1 MPDTAAKQKC
11 LYDVAEVRAGFPFRG
26 AVDDL
31 PSGEVGVVQV
41 RDVSGSARINWT
53 AVPSKAL
60 PKSRTADFLRAG
72 DVLITTRG
80 RRNEATAVLDPP
92 AQAVAAT
99 NLFVIRLGE
108 GVPLLPEFLAWQ
120 INQRPAQECLAAS
133 VTGSH
138 VLNLT
143 RPALEALPIAI
154 PSLQQQRLAVEFAKC
169 AAAEGAALKQ
179 LIANRQQQI
188 DAMALKILT
197 GKISA

>member
-1 MPDTAAKQKC
+1 MAYTALKMTK
-11 LYDVAEVRAGFPFRG
+11 LRDLAEVCAGFPFRG

-31 PSGEVGVVQV
+31 PTGDVRVVQV
-41 RDVSGSARINWT
+41 RDVSGLAQIDWIV
-53 AVPSKAL
+53 VPSKAL

-99 NLFVIRLGE
+99 NLFVIRLRE
-108 GVPLLPEFLAWQ
+108 GVPLLPQFLAWQ
-120 INQRPAQECLAAS
+120 INQRPAQEYLAAS
-133 VTGSH
+133 ATGSH

-154 PSLQQQRLAVEFAKC
+154 PTLQAQQLAVDFSAC
-169 AAAEGAALKQ
+169 AAAEGAALKR

>member
-1 MPDTAAKQKC
+1 MKSLHA
-11 LYDVAEVRAGFPFRG
+11 VAEVSAGFPFRG

-31 PSGEVGVVQV
+31 PAGEVKVVQV
-41 RDVSGSARINWT
+41 RDVSGSAPIDWAT
-53 AVPSKAL
+53 VPSKAL
-60 PKSRTADFLRAG
+60 PKSRSADFLRAG

-80 RRNEATAVLDPP
+80 RRNEAAALLDPP

-108 GVPLLPEFLAWQ
+108 GALLLPEFLAWQ
-120 INQRPAQECLAAS
+120 INQRPAQEYLAAS
-133 VTGSH
+133 ATGSH

-154 PSLQQQRLAVEFAKC
+154 PTLQQQRLAVEFSEC

-179 LIANRQQQI
+179 LIAIRQQQI

-197 GKISA
+197 GTISA